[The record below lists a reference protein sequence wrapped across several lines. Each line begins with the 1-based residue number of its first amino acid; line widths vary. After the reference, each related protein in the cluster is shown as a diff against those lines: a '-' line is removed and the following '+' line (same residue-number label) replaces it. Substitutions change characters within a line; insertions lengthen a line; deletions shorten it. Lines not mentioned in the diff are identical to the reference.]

1 MSDKYNIEDIINFSA
16 NENPLNVKQA
26 VDSAMLSKI
35 HSAIE
40 GKKREVARAMFGGE
54 AKDEP
59 EWDDEEWE
67 DEEDDDDADEDEEED
82 FEISDDDL
90 DDLLSDLEDIDDVE
104 FEDDETSDSEEE

>member
-1 MSDKYNIEDIINFSA
+1 MSDKYNIEDIINYSA

-26 VDSAMLSKI
+26 VDSVMLSKI
-35 HSAIE
+35 HAAIE
-40 GKKREVARAMFGGE
+40 GKKREVARTMFGGE
-54 AKDEP
+54 ATDEP

-67 DEEDDDDADEDEEED
+67 EDEFEDDEEDEED

-90 DDLLSDLEDIDDVE
+90 DDLLSDLDDIDDEE